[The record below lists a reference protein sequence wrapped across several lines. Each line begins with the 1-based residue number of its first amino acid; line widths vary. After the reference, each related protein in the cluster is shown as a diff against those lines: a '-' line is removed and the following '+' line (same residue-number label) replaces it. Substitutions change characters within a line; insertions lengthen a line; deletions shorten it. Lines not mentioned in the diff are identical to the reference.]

1 MSTSDNSNNR
11 QLSSNSYNMTLA
23 AVVGQVGCLTPV
35 ILIGALFA
43 GLWLDRQFDTKPL
56 FTILFIVGS
65 APVSVFILYRIVKSA
80 TGRLKSTS
88 SNSAKTSEEE
98 AHRE

>member
-1 MSTSDNSNNR
+1 MSAPDNPNR
-11 QLSSNSYNMTLA
+11 QKTDSFNMTLA
-23 AVVGQVGCLTPV
+23 AVLGQVGCLTPI
-35 ILIGALFA
+35 ILLGALFV

-65 APVSVFILYRIVKSA
+65 APVSVVILYRVVKSA
-80 TGRLKSTS
+80 TGRLKTTP

-98 AHRE
+98 ANRE